1 MFPQLLLFNT
11 FIRYALSYITL
22 LSLCSSTLV
31 VVGDFNLPDICWA
44 TLSGC
49 SPSSILF
56 CDCVLNC
63 NLSQLVGSSTHIKG
77 NVLDL
82 VLTSDEEAVTSL
94 KVHPGVDS
102 PFKLDHFMVSFSLAV
117 NTVCPSCSA
126 TSLVFDYSKADWE
139 GLCGY
144 LLDSDFS
151 MCFEVDDVE
160 EIWSV
165 FKHIVFFCYGFVYS

>member
-1 MFPQLLLFNT
+1 M
-11 FIRYALSYITL
+11 
-22 LSLCSSTLV
+22 
-31 VVGDFNLPDICWA
+31 G
-44 TLSGC
+44 
-49 SPSSILF
+49 SP
-56 CDCVLNC
+56 
-63 NLSQLVGSSTHIKG
+63 THIKG

-82 VLTSDEEAVTSL
+82 VLTSNEEAVTSL

-144 LLDSDFS
+144 LLDSTTKKELAYLLS
-151 MCFEVDDVE
+151 RLCTVDATTMQVRRVVNGQVVPPFAE
-160 EIWSV
+160 
-165 FKHIVFFCYGFVYS
+165 GATLP